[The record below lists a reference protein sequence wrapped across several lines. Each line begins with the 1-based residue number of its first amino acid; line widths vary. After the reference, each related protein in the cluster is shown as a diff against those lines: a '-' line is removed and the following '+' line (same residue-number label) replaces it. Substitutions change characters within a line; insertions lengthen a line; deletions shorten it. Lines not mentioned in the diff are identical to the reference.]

1 MQLLSEM
8 DGFNARGNVRII
20 AATNRPDILD
30 SALLRPG
37 RFDRFIQIP
46 MPNEEARLMILKI
59 HCRKMKLLE
68 DVYLDEIVSLTEG
81 MSGSDLKAIAMEA
94 GMFAVREERNGIGKD
109 DFKNAIKK
117 LRSPAEKHTL
127 HPEGMFA

>member
-68 DVYLDEIVSLTEG
+68 DVDLDEIVSLTEG

-94 GMFAVREERNGIGKD
+94 GMFAVREERYGVGKD
-109 DFKNAIKK
+109 DFLNAIKK
-117 LRSPAEKHTL
+117 LKAPGEKHNLLT
-127 HPEGMFA
+127 EGMFV